1 MGHEHHS
8 HGHSHHAHDHSHHEH
23 DHDHAHD
30 HVHDHARG
38 TLSAGAGRG
47 RLLFLDAF
55 SGISGDMFIS
65 AMLDLGV
72 PLELLQETLSKLPI
86 TGYRLVRG
94 SRAYGGVSAS
104 SFSVE
109 VDEGQPER
117 TWSSIDAMLREA
129 PLDEGVR
136 TLACRMFRT
145 LAEAEGRVHGIDP
158 AKVHFHEVGAVD
170 AIADVVGA
178 AAAVTWLAPSEIVC
192 APLPLGHGTVRARHG
207 ILPLPAPAALE
218 CLKGVPTYGVD
229 LEAELVTPTGAAI
242 VRTLAT
248 RFVRWPAF
256 APEHI
261 GFGSGSKDLVQR
273 PNLLRVVLGA
283 PAVHGNEE
291 GTHVIVEANVDDMTG
306 ELAAHAMAR
315 LLEAGAL
322 DAWAVPATGKKGR
335 PCLVLSAICSA
346 ASAPVVRMTMLRETT
361 TIGLRTHEASRVERP
376 RRMETVQ
383 TAFGPIPVKV
393 SAGAYGPEQAKPE
406 FDACVVAAR
415 AADVPVR
422 EVIAAAAAAWRNK

>member
-8 HGHSHHAHDHSHHEH
+8 HGHGHEH
-23 DHDHAHD
+23 NEHTHEHE
-30 HVHDHARG
+30 HEHAREQHL
-38 TLSAGAGRG
+38 TEGAGRG
-47 RLLFLDAF
+47 RILFLDAF
-55 SGISGDMFIS
+55 SGISGDMFLS

-72 PLELLQETLSKLPI
+72 PLELLQATLSKLPVD
-86 TGYRLVRG
+86 GYRLVRG

-109 VDEGQPER
+109 IEGDQPER
-117 TWSSIDAMLREA
+117 TWSSIDTMLQQA
-129 PLDEGVR
+129 PLDEAVR
-136 TLACRMFRT
+136 SLSRRIFRT

-158 AKVHFHEVGAVD
+158 AEVHFHEVGAVD

-178 AAAVTWLAPSEIVC
+178 ATAVAWLAPSEIVC
-192 APLPLGHGTVRARHG
+192 TPLPLGHGTVRARHG
-207 ILPLPAPAALE
+207 VLPLPAPAALE
-218 CLKGVPTYGVD
+218 CLRGVPTYGVD

-256 APEHI
+256 APENV
-261 GFGSGSKDLVQR
+261 GFGSGSRDLVHR
-273 PNLLRVVLGA
+273 PNLLRVVLGTSS
-283 PAVHGNEE
+283 VHGCEE

-315 LLEAGAL
+315 LLDAGAL

-346 ASAPVVRMTMLRETT
+346 ASAQDVRVTMLRETT
-361 TIGLRTHEASRVERP
+361 TIGLRTHEASRLERP

-393 SAGAYGPEQAKPE
+393 SAGAFGPEQAKPE
-406 FDACVVAAR
+406 FDACVDAAR
-415 AADVPVR
+415 EADVPVR
-422 EVIAAAAAAWRNK
+422 EVIAAAAAAWRVGRQ